1 MAANIDAY
9 QLMTLLFGAAIIVTA
24 IVNYNNPTLEGHIQ
38 QFIQALSLGLGFF
51 FAGYALIL
59 TGVREKKTANMYK
72 WIIIVITLA
81 AWIDVVWTGISQT
94 SGWYNIQQEVA
105 LPLAQGSLIALPIAL
120 ISFA

>member
-24 IVNYNNPTLEGHIQ
+24 IVNYNNPSLEGHIQ
-38 QFIQALSLGLGFF
+38 QFIQTLSSGLGFF

-59 TGVREKKTANMYK
+59 TGVRDKKAANMYK
-72 WIIIVITLA
+72 WIIIILTLA
-81 AWIDVVWTGISQT
+81 AWIDVVWTGLAPG
-94 SGWYNIQQEVA
+94 SGWYNIQQDVA
-105 LPLAQGSLIALPIAL
+105 IPLAQGSLVALPIAL